1 MNASTITLIERIQE
15 VLESGNTSIEIHCEG
30 DRYVFESQLGTVE
43 VSYLGK
49 YYMIL
54 VTHNGRTWNTTE
66 TYYGAEELTSFLNSI
81 REDSFLC

>member
-1 MNASTITLIERIQE
+1 MNASTITLIERLQNI
-15 VLESGNTSIEIHCEG
+15 LESGDTSVSIHYEG
-30 DRYVFESQLGTVE
+30 DRYVFESQLGTIE

-49 YYMIL
+49 YYMIS
-54 VTHNGRTWNTTE
+54 VTRNGRTWNTTE